1 MDKLQ
6 GSLQSMN
13 LSLIVPSL
21 GMNEGIIWKWGPL
34 VFLVLLSVAYFAIGL
49 WYKTRYAKFR
59 ETPEDVQALLSILRQ
74 RLGEKIDPL
83 AQTMTSVTQ
92 GIMNKHGVYNTDLNT
107 TALLN
112 WRPMTVR
119 LTGYLG
125 GFYEARDGVFDMD
138 KAIQMCLNQ
147 GARAFVLDIDYLDDA
162 PCVPLLLHRDTNDF
176 KRSLN
181 TGSIAQA
188 CQSLANRAFQQNYDP
203 VLLILYFRR
212 IPPETKQRE
221 TMFRAVAKQLGPI
234 ANLHLGQ
241 TERAN
246 FHRANAEAVL
256 FTSPIV
262 NYQKKII
269 LLTNINAK
277 MYAEPRDPSESL
289 DYWTNA
295 RIWADPVAKNSRLG
309 NATQTVPNGQ
319 VAYCQM
325 GSIGDYDTIP
335 GDTVQSFIDSSRVYF
350 KIAMGPVE
358 MTDITVD
365 QMERL
370 MNELGVQCVP
380 LDVLHFASQKTHLTT
395 LKDPF
400 PLTKPMDLSKSTNP
414 KDPLSF
420 WKVAGWSRKPFSEDP
435 ARTIDFVIPTPVAP
449 KAPPVSA
456 NSNGGQLV
464 IN

>member
-6 GSLQSMN
+6 LV
-13 LSLIVPSL
+13 VPSL
-21 GMNEGIIWKWGPL
+21 SLNEGIVWKWGPL
-34 VFLVLLSVAYFAIGL
+34 VFLVVLSVFYFAIGL

-59 ETPEDVQALLSILRQ
+59 ETPEDVQSLLSIMRQ

-83 AQTMTSVTQ
+83 AQNTTSITQSMVNKQ
-92 GIMNKHGVYNTDLNT
+92 GIFNTMNINT

-112 WRPMTVR
+112 WRPLTVR

-138 KAIQMCLNQ
+138 KGIQLCLAQ
-147 GARAFVLDIDYLDDA
+147 GARAFVLEIDYLDNA
-162 PCVPLLLHRDTNDF
+162 PCVPLLLHRDTNEF

-181 TGSIAQA
+181 VGSIQQA
-188 CQSLANRAFQQNYDP
+188 CQSLANRAFQQNLDP

-212 IPPETKQRE
+212 LPPQTKQRE

-246 FHRANAEAVL
+246 FHRANAESLL

-262 NYQKKII
+262 NYQKKI
-269 LLTNINAK
+269 LVVTNVNAK
-277 MYAEPRDPSESL
+277 LYAEPRDPSESL

-309 NATQTVPNGQ
+309 NATQVVPNGQ
-319 VAYCQM
+319 VAYCQI

-335 GDTVQSFIDSSRVYF
+335 GDTVQSFVDSSRVYF

-365 QMERL
+365 QLERL
-370 MNELGVQCVP
+370 MNELGIQCIP
-380 LDVLHFASQKTHLTT
+380 LDLLHFATQKTHLTT
-395 LKDPF
+395 LKDNF
-400 PLTKPMDLSKSTNP
+400 PADTPQKLSQASNP
-414 KDPLSF
+414 KDVLSF
-420 WKVAGWSRKPFSEDP
+420 WKIAGWSRKPFSTDP
-435 ARTIDFVIPTPVAP
+435 ATTIDFVIPTPVTPRAP
-449 KAPPVSA
+449 DASA

-464 IN
+464 VN